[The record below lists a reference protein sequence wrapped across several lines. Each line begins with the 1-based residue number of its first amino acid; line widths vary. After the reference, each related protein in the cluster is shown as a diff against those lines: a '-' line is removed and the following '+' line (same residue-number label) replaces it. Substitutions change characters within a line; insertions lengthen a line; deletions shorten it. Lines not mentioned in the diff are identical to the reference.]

1 VRTYHFIAGLPRSGS
16 TLLAAILNQ
25 NPAFRAGMS
34 SPVFGVFNACLT
46 AMGGSNEYALF
57 LNDRQKANISRGIF
71 DGYYSALTDAQPTGR
86 VFFDTNR
93 MWPARLP
100 ALRLLYP
107 GARIICCVR
116 NPAWILDSIEQL
128 IRKNALDTSRMFGS
142 DAERISVYS
151 RTEALMHKG
160 RLVGSAFLALKEA
173 YHGADAKALLLLDY
187 DTLVTHPKD
196 AIKLV
201 YLFLG
206 EPDFEHDF
214 ENVSYQAEEFDTQLL
229 AKGLHQV
236 RGRVEKR
243 VRPTILPPE
252 VFQKYAGMN
261 FWNKGGS
268 LAHTIS
274 ARK

>member
-1 VRTYHFIAGLPRSGS
+1 MRTYHFIAGLPRSGS

-34 SPVFGVFNACLT
+34 SPVFGIFNACLS

-57 LNDRQKANISRGIF
+57 LNDQQKANISRGIF
-71 DGYYSALTDAQPTGR
+71 DGYYTALTDAPPTAR
-86 VFFDTNR
+86 VYFDTNR

-100 ALRLLYP
+100 AIRLLYP
-107 GARIICCVR
+107 GARMICCVR

-128 IRKNALDTSRMFGS
+128 IRKNALDTSRMFGT

-151 RTEALMHKG
+151 RTEALMNKG

-196 AIKLV
+196 AINLV

-206 EPDFEHDF
+206 EPVFEHDF

-236 RGRVEKR
+236 QGRVEKR
-243 VRPTILPPE
+243 SRPTVLPPE
-252 VFQKYAGMN
+252 LFQKYAGLD
-261 FWNKGGS
+261 FWTRGGS
-268 LAHTIS
+268 LAHTIT